1 MEGDCG
7 AQRLPALGTAC
18 CYAGPVEGY
27 GLAVLNVFSCPAAND
42 ATSPCSYNTCILPSH
57 HQASSYQSPD
67 FASNLEGG
75 CRGST
80 GGHSL
85 FLPHLQGALCY
96 AGESRAGGGSSRAM
110 KGMRVR
116 LGGA

>member
-1 MEGDCG
+1 MEADCG

-27 GLAVLNVFSCPAAND
+27 GLAVLNVFSSCPAAHD

-75 CRGST
+75 YRGSM

-85 FLPHLQGALCY
+85 YLPHLQGALCY
-96 AGESRAGGGSSRAM
+96 AGES
-110 KGMRVR
+110 
-116 LGGA
+116 